1 MTEIR
6 IVCVGKLKEAYW
18 RDAVSEYAKRLSRF
32 CTLAVDEVRE
42 ELLPKNASA
51 KDEENVKAEE
61 GKRILE
67 RIPEGTFMILL
78 DVSGKEL
85 SSEAFAARMEE
96 LAVEGKSR
104 LAFVIGGSLGV
115 SVDVRR
121 RADFRLS
128 FSPMTFPH
136 QLMRVV
142 LLEQIYR
149 AFKIRSNE
157 TYHK

>member
-6 IVCVGKLKEAYW
+6 IICVGKLKETYW
-18 RDAVSEYAKRLSRF
+18 RDAVAEYAKRLSRF
-32 CTLAVDEVRE
+32 AQLTVDEVRE

-51 KDEENVKAEE
+51 KDEDFVKAEE
-61 GKRILE
+61 GKRLLE
-67 RIPEGTFMILL
+67 HIPEGSYTILL
-78 DVSGKEL
+78 DVAGKEL
-85 SSEAFAARMEE
+85 SSEAFAAKLEE
-96 LAVEGKSR
+96 LALDGKSR
-104 LAFVIGGSLGV
+104 LVFLIGGSLGV
-115 SVDVRR
+115 SVDVRS

-149 AFKIRSNE
+149 TFKIRNHE

>member
-85 SSEAFAARMEE
+85 SSEAFAARLEE

-149 AFKIRSNE
+149 AFKIRANE

>member
-32 CTLAVDEVRE
+32 CTLTVDEVRE

-67 RIPEGTFMILL
+67 RIPEGTYTILL

-85 SSEAFAARMEE
+85 SSEAFAARLEE

-115 SVDVRR
+115 SGDVRR

-149 AFKIRSNE
+149 AFKIRANE